1 MKYLKNKISAVV
13 FVYNEEKYI
22 SNLIDSINSQ
32 TCKVDQI
39 IICDDF
45 STDNTLKIIKNKKN
59 DLSKNIHIRILNNKQ
74 KGKVYAYEEAL
85 KSVDTELFF
94 VCAGDDI
101 LKCDYVKSMMD
112 FINKYKIDFAY
123 CNQVWVDSDLNFIKY
138 TEKKL
143 FYFINDLIHSNFAGG
158 GIFGYS
164 YIIKQYIPFP
174 KGLTFEDWYVALLL
188 SDKFGKCYIN
198 NNKNYLYRRHDG
210 ADTFISTRKDKVNLV
225 KRDINFFQLLVDINF
240 YNDIFNNR
248 ISFYN
253 SKINKISFINFI
265 KIFTLRNVTPMEKI
279 KLLIIKL
286 TKYYS

>member
-1 MKYLKNKISAVV
+1 MKHIREKISAIV
-13 FVYNEEKYI
+13 FVHNEEMYI
-22 SNLIDSINSQ
+22 SSLIDSINNQ

-45 STDNTLKIIKNKKN
+45 STDNTLGIIQNKKN
-59 DLSKNIHIRILNNKQ
+59 NLSKNINIKIINNKK

-94 VCAGDDI
+94 VCAGDDV
-101 LKCDYVKSMMD
+101 LKRDYVKSMMS

-123 CNQVWVDSDLNFIKY
+123 SNHVWVDSNLNFIKY
-138 TEKKL
+138 TEKNL
-143 FYFINDLIHSNFAGG
+143 FYTVNDLIYSNFAGG
-158 GIFGYS
+158 MIFGRS

-174 KGLTFEDWYVALLL
+174 KGLTFEDWYVALFL

-225 KRDINFFQLLVDINF
+225 KRDVLFFQLLVNINF
-240 YNDIFNNR
+240 YKDCHLF
-248 ISFYN
+248 
-253 SKINKISFINFI
+253 
-265 KIFTLRNVTPMEKI
+265 
-279 KLLIIKL
+279 
-286 TKYYS
+286 